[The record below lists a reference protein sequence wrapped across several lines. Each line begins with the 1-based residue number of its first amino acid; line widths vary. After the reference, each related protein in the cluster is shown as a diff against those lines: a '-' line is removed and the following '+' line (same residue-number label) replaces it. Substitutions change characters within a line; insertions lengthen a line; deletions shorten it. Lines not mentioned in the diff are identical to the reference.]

1 MNIYKNKKLAIL
13 GTLIVFALSA
23 CGGGAGVTTSSA
35 VIQTNSVLS
44 KNKIKLVSNSTLGV
58 NTWLDGSTSTGG
70 RGAGIGGVSCLTN
83 ENYHTHAHL
92 AIIKNGQM
100 LAIPAHVGLQG
111 CAYELHTHDMSGVV
125 HIETDAYHKFTLGNF
140 FAVWGQPLSLTN
152 IAGIVNFPMAVYVN
166 DGEDLVQ
173 FKGNIAD
180 IELTPHRSITIVLGD
195 SVKEIPSYEWDASLN

>member
-13 GTLIVFALSA
+13 GTIIVIALSA
-23 CGGGAGVTTSSA
+23 CGGGTGEATPNA
-35 VIQTNSVLS
+35 VIQPNSVLS
-44 KNKIKLVSNSTLGV
+44 KNKIKLGSNSTLGV

-70 RGAGIGGVSCLTN
+70 QGVSIGGVNCLIN
-83 ENYHTHAHL
+83 ENYHIHAHL

-100 LAIPAHVGLQG
+100 LAIPAHIGLQG
-111 CAYELHTHDMSGVV
+111 CAYELHTHDMSGIV
-125 HIETDAYHKFTLGNF
+125 HIETDVYHKFTLGNF
-140 FAVWGQPLSLTN
+140 FAVWGQPLTLTN
-152 IAGIVNFPMAVYVN
+152 VAGIVNFPMAVYVN

-195 SVKEIPSYEWDASLN
+195 NVKEIPSYEWDAGFN